1 MRIRYLC
8 LPLIALSS
16 CLALSMALAGPVE
29 FNNGGMSFVLVGDAG
44 NPADTRYALPGY
56 GAVDREYG
64 IGKTEVTIGQYVEFL
79 NAKAKSDPY
88 GLYATTMGTNQNI
101 AGITRSGSS
110 GNYSY
115 SVLNYQGD
123 STNRPISYI
132 SWFDAARF
140 ANWMHNGKGS
150 GSTETG
156 AYSIN
161 GATTGTFLKNAGAT
175 FWIPTEDEWYKAAY
189 YKGGSLNAGYWDYPT
204 QSNTAPGNVIGSSAN
219 QANIL
224 VNGNFAVT
232 GTSTYP
238 TTQMLLTDVGAFSGS
253 PSPYGTFDQLGSMM
267 EWNDFSGGGL
277 RGLRGQFWGSPAYT
291 AEQRGALGPTSQG
304 DAYGFRLA
312 TIAVPEPSTCAM
324 VFAGVCSGGYSMW
337 RRRKRA

>member
-1 MRIRYLC
+1 
-8 LPLIALSS
+8 
-16 CLALSMALAGPVE
+16 
-29 FNNGGMSFVLVGDAG
+29 
-44 NPADTRYALPGY
+44 
-56 GAVDREYG
+56 
-64 IGKTEVTIGQYVEFL
+64 
-79 NAKAKSDPY
+79 
-88 GLYATTMGTNQNI
+88 MGTNQNI

-267 EWNDFSGGGL
+267 EWNDFAGGGL